1 MAISKI
7 QQTQISGSLSFDDS
21 LAANSDLAIQTT
33 LRGDLDALRS
43 QVKRIV
49 GNSSWYEALDG
60 GQDLADIYAVVHAE
74 GNGAAFQGAIT
85 TVGSAS
91 IGGAFNTV
99 GMSTLNG
106 GIDVES
112 GRLAVADGGA
122 GVTMNGTLAVTGE
135 STLNNSLTVSGL
147 TTLNGGVNFE
157 NGLFAIS
164 DGAIYATMNSRLYVD
179 GITQFR
185 NTQNFIAGAYITG
198 SSGLNVGDIN
208 DPEFHVSLDGT
219 TVIKGYVDINRLHVT
234 GSSGLL
240 VSSMATLD
248 GGVNI
253 ESGKLSVPDG
263 GGGVTMNGTLA
274 VTGATTLSSTL
285 SAGASTLASATI
297 TGASTIGTTLGVTG
311 MSTLSGGID
320 VESGRLAV
328 ADGGAGVTMNGTL
341 AVTGTGLITGATTLS
356 SSLTVV
362 GATILKED
370 FTILHPTTGGTTL
383 IFDAVTGNMSVG
395 GQCEVNS
402 YIATNSTITAAGMA
416 TLNGGI
422 SVESGKLAVA
432 NGGDGVTMNGTLA
445 VTGASTLSSTL
456 VVAGTTTLN
465 GAAVLNAGIDVESGR
480 LAVADGG
487 AGVTMNGTLAVT
499 GAASVG
505 GNLTVTGNAQVD
517 GDLLVRGA
525 FTYIETENMKV
536 KDAFIYLATG
546 SAGTSDSGIVLSKGA
561 GSGYDLVLGQ
571 DGGAGEVVFAKV
583 VHNSSGDSPVDIN
596 AAQLVPAWMS
606 SLKVGSTEGSLSGSL
621 AVSAG
626 GLELTSEVGKTIL
639 VSAASDLRLSSNGNG
654 SIVFAAAS
662 QTPDASFSAT
672 TIVGML
678 NELRLDVDAAAAG
691 GNTSKAN
698 YSSSDFSGNILS
710 FAAQQ
715 TLASASHKLV
725 DVYLNGVLMSSG
737 RDLTAISTTSVTFD
751 EAIVTALVAEDI
763 ITVAARG

>member
-185 NTQNFIAGAYITG
+185 NTQNFIAGAFITG

-445 VTGASTLSSTL
+445 VTGMSTLNGGIDVESGRLAVTDGGGGVTMNGTLAVTGASTLSSTL

-480 LAVADGG
+480 LAISNGG
-487 AGVTMNGTLAVT
+487 GGVTMNGTLGVT
-499 GAASVG
+499 GS
-505 GNLTVTGNAQVD
+505 LT
-517 GDLLVRGA
+517 
-525 FTYIETENMKV
+525 
-536 KDAFIYLATG
+536 
-546 SAGTSDSGIVLSKGA
+546 A
-561 GSGYDLVLGQ
+561 GSGRFLGNVLPDADMTYNMGSTTLRWANVYTGDLHLRNDRGNWTMIEEAEYLSIRNNLTGKLFKLVLEPVE
-571 DGGAGEVVFAKV
+571 DDEKV
-583 VHNSSGDSPVDIN
+583 RI
-596 AAQLVPAWMS
+596 
-606 SLKVGSTEGSLSGSL
+606 
-621 AVSAG
+621 VS
-626 GLELTSEVGKTIL
+626 
-639 VSAASDLRLSSNGNG
+639 SDLIKLNYL
-654 SIVFAAAS
+654 A
-662 QTPDASFSAT
+662 
-672 TIVGML
+672 ML
-678 NELRLDVDAAAAG
+678 
-691 GNTSKAN
+691 
-698 YSSSDFSGNILS
+698 
-710 FAAQQ
+710 
-715 TLASASHKLV
+715 
-725 DVYLNGVLMSSG
+725 
-737 RDLTAISTTSVTFD
+737 
-751 EAIVTALVAEDI
+751 
-763 ITVAARG
+763 